1 MDTQIDGK
9 WWVNKRKTKQKAGG
23 NQAERHKFKSPPEK
37 GWENALPI
45 VRVCA
50 YICVCVCAEVEIRS
64 RFRRFSRSFGQNR
77 KNRTTPARVQNLK
90 MEKKKKAAE
99 QPRKTALQEKFQ
111 FPKGSQREWQRVIR
125 DVSENLYWLQSSQ
138 WGGFSGQDSCA
149 SELLPLLGNFGQ
161 QDSRYASAD
170 CLEGK
175 IEGPFPTDIRAYR
188 NLKIF

>member
-1 MDTQIDGK
+1 
-9 WWVNKRKTKQKAGG
+9 VNKRKTKQKAGG

-90 MEKKKKAAE
+90 MGKKKSSRTAKKNSAA
-99 QPRKTALQEKFQ
+99 RKI
-111 FPKGSQREWQRVIR
+111 PVSQRIAKRVTESYKR
-125 DVSENLYWLQSSQ
+125 H
-138 WGGFSGQDSCA
+138 F
-149 SELLPLLGNFGQ
+149 
-161 QDSRYASAD
+161 
-170 CLEGK
+170 
-175 IEGPFPTDIRAYR
+175 
-188 NLKIF
+188 

>member
-90 MEKKKKAAE
+90 MGKKKKAAE

-125 DVSENLYWLQSSQ
+125 DISENLYWLQSSQ

-149 SELLPLLGNFGQ
+149 SEQLPLLGNFGQ

-175 IEGPFPTDIRAYR
+175 IEGPFPTDIPAYR
-188 NLKIF
+188 NLRIF